1 MPVTAQ
7 PLAPGPDLAPVGVG
21 PSTAAGPHLRLVPTT
36 PEPDAQPD
44 TEPDTEPQPRSTETT
59 SPRRDDVGPP
69 DLPAGEP
76 LPPAVAP
83 GTPWRAA
90 LPVYAREPAWQLALA
105 HAWLVLLGPVLVLL
119 PRPVAADVGLA
130 LGLATAA
137 LWLVAL
143 VRDLADLRGWGRVVG
158 ARATGRMLWHLATK
172 GPWGYLGVR
181 ARRTGEWAPFLACTA
196 AWWAAAVTTGLT
208 LLVHG

>member
-21 PSTAAGPHLRLVPTT
+21 PSTAAGPHLRLVPTA
-36 PEPDAQPD
+36 PEPDAQPND
-44 TEPDTEPQPRSTETT
+44 QPTT
-59 SPRRDDVGPP
+59 ASSPRRDDTGPP
-69 DLPAGEP
+69 ALAAGEP
-76 LPPAVAP
+76 LPPVVAP

-119 PRPVAADVGLA
+119 PGPIATDVGLA
-130 LGLATAA
+130 LGLATAV
-137 LWLVAL
+137 LWLVAA

-158 ARATGRMLWHLATK
+158 VRATARMVLHLATK

-181 ARRTGEWAPFLACTA
+181 GRRTGEWAPFLACTA
-196 AWWAAAVTTGLT
+196 AWWAAAVTTGLA
-208 LLVHG
+208 LLLHG